1 MVALHG
7 GGEYVTGDEPAMDAL
22 VAAGAMART
31 AVGDVGSIRVVLV
44 PTAAARHRPDLA
56 AATGRRAFEA
66 AGARAGLVV
75 EVTVTSV
82 LDDRSAEDPANV
94 ARLGTAHLI
103 HLPGGDPD
111 LLPAVLRGTP
121 AWAAILRA
129 HGAGAC
135 VAGASAGAMALAGRL
150 WTPDG
155 PVDGLGLV
163 PGIAVLPH
171 FDPGRATAWRS
182 VVDPDGR
189 LTWLGL
195 DERTLV
201 IGRPGGTWTVA
212 GSGRAHVIAPGAP
225 SASRSAFTGEVL
237 ALP

>member
-1 MVALHG
+1 
-7 GGEYVTGDEPAMDAL
+7 MDAL
-22 VAAGAMART
+22 VAAGAAARVT
-31 AVGDVGSIRVVLV
+31 AGDPGPIRVVLV

-66 AGARAGLVV
+66 AGARAKIAV
-75 EVTVTSV
+75 EVGVAGV
-82 LDDRSAEDPANV
+82 LDGRSAADPGNV
-94 ARLGTAHLI
+94 TRLETAHVV

-111 LLPAVLRGTP
+111 LLPAVLRRTP

-129 HGAGAC
+129 YAAGAC
-135 VAGASAGAMALAGRL
+135 VAGASAGAMALAERL
-150 WTPDG
+150 WTADG

-171 FDPGRATAWRS
+171 FDPRRAAAWRS
-182 VVDPDGR
+182 IVDPDGR
-189 LTWLGL
+189 LVWLGL

-212 GSGRAHVIAPGAP
+212 GEGRAYVFDPGADAQAI
-225 SASRSAFTGEVL
+225 SAVAGEVL

>member
-1 MVALHG
+1 
-7 GGEYVTGDEPAMDAL
+7 MDAL
-22 VAAGAMART
+22 VAAGAT
-31 AVGDVGSIRVVLV
+31 ACAAADDAGPIRIVLV
-44 PTAAARHRPDLA
+44 PTAAARHRPELA

-66 AGARAGLVV
+66 AAARAGLAV
-75 EVTVTSV
+75 EVGVASV
-82 LDDRSAEDPANV
+82 LDGRSAADPGNV
-94 ARLGTAHLI
+94 AHLEAAHVI

-111 LLPAVLRGTP
+111 LLPAVLRGSP
-121 AWAAILRA
+121 SWAAILRA
-129 HGAGAC
+129 YAAGAC
-135 VAGASAGAMALAGRL
+135 VAGASAGAMALAERL

-171 FDPGRATAWRS
+171 FDPRRAAAWRS

-201 IGRPGGTWTVA
+201 IGRPGETWTVA
-212 GSGRAHVIAPGAP
+212 GAGRAHVIHPGA
-225 SASRSAFTGEVL
+225 ASPAIPAAAGEVL